1 MTLIHPS
8 GPMSTFKSPT
18 APLACLAFLAEMGLA
33 SPVCATEVKVRVVA
47 DSTPDV
53 GPGGTVG
60 AITQTAAS
68 GVESEVANIS
78 LSGAG
83 GRAVALSSL
92 GVLKSSVTAGASRH
106 NIFNGNASMGKAGAD
121 TSRYDTVTSSGAG
134 LTGTGLSNVRLF
146 VDASP
151 GSVTNDGTT
160 GVGRSFFAT
169 AAADFAFRANSVL
182 FTFNTQAQLAQL
194 DTDPINTFTRVNGL
208 NYTGTLGGFWD
219 LSVPF
224 AFGQAFGLEAI
235 ITTSA
240 FTLAGSNSTANSF
253 ANFGNSI

>member
-1 MTLIHPS
+1 MWD
-8 GPMSTFKSPT
+8 
-18 APLACLAFLAEMGLA
+18 AAFFG
-33 SPVCATEVKVRVVA
+33 
-47 DSTPDV
+47 
-53 GPGGTVG
+53 
-60 AITQTAAS
+60 
-68 GVESEVANIS
+68 
-78 LSGAG
+78 
-83 GRAVALSSL
+83 
-92 GVLKSSVTAGASRH
+92 
-106 NIFNGNASMGKAGAD
+106 
-121 TSRYDTVTSSGAG
+121 
-134 LTGTGLSNVRLF
+134 
-146 VDASP
+146 
-151 GSVTNDGTT
+151 
-160 GVGRSFFAT
+160 T

-253 ANFGNSI
+253 ANFGNSIFWGGITSVTLADGTTASAFSAPGNTGNDWKLSAMPATELSSTWLVLVGLGMLALLPSCRKPGLGPQGSVIL